1 MGDSAARPF
10 RPSVTWDLG
19 SPSVSSAATTSS
31 RTHRAWASPHRPLAP
46 TAQSFSIM
54 GDSAARP
61 FRPSVTW
68 DLGSPYV
75 SSAATTSSGT
85 HRASASLHV
94 RLSSQPETNVGTR
107 PRVIFP
113 PPRSAQPPVFFSLM
127 NSSEAGVK
135 KLLPKSNLFRVI
147 TRDNPN
153 AQRICE
159 MEIKAIEKT
168 KKKTSQFYD
177 HLRKKFMTD
186 QLRKLGRWR
195 QESMKIQQYLDKLHV
210 DELQS
215 KRKSQPP

>member
-1 MGDSAARPF
+1 LI
-10 RPSVTWDLG
+10 LG
-19 SPSVSSAATTSS
+19 YKRGTKST
-31 RTHRAWASPHRPLAP
+31 
-46 TAQSFSIM
+46 SFSIM

-68 DLGSPYV
+68 DLGLPSV
-75 SSAATTSSGT
+75 SWAATTSSGT
-85 HRASASLHV
+85 HRASASPHV

-127 NSSEAGVK
+127 NSSEAAVK

-195 QESMKIQQYLDKLHV
+195 QESMKIQQYLDKLHM

>member
-1 MGDSAARPF
+1 LILGYNMGDGAARPF

-19 SPSVSSAATTSS
+19 LPSVSWAA
-31 RTHRAWASPHRPLAP
+31 A
-46 TAQSFSIM
+46 
-54 GDSAARP
+54 
-61 FRPSVTW
+61 
-68 DLGSPYV
+68 
-75 SSAATTSSGT
+75 TSSGT
-85 HRASASLHV
+85 HRASASPHV

-113 PPRSAQPPVFFSLM
+113 PPRSPWPSHPKLLFPPTSSLM
-127 NSSEAGVK
+127 NSSEAAVK

-177 HLRKKFMTD
+177 HLKKKFMTD

-195 QESMKIQQYLDKLHV
+195 QESMKIQQYLDKLHM